1 MAEPGDEGAW
11 TERADGPA
19 RVDTGERDMPRVRTD
34 DERTM
39 LTQML
44 DWYREG
50 VVLKVRGVS
59 AAHAAAQPL
68 ASATSVAGLVKHLAL
83 VEDHWFSFDF
93 DGQAEFEPWASV
105 DWDADPDWDFS
116 SAPDDSLEDLV
127 ELYQAACQRS
137 RAVTAAHGLD
147 DVGVRTDRG
156 EFSLRWVLVHLL
168 EETARHLGHLDILV
182 EHLEGRTGE

>member
-50 VVLKVRGVS
+50 VVLKVRDLS
-59 AAHAAAQPL
+59 PAHASVRPL
-68 ASATSVAGLVKHLAL
+68 TSATSVAGLVKHLAL

-93 DGQAEFEPWASV
+93 DGQREFEPWASV

-116 SAPDDSLEDLV
+116 SAPGDSLDDLV
-127 ELYQAACQRS
+127 ALYQGACDRS
-137 RAVTAAHGLD
+137 RAVTAAHQLD
-147 DVGVRTDRG
+147 DIGVRTDRG
-156 EFSLRWVLVHLL
+156 EFTLRWVLVHLL

>member
-1 MAEPGDEGAW
+1 MTDHTDQP
-11 TERADGPA
+11 TP
-19 RVDTGERDMPRVRTD
+19 VDTGERDMPAMRAG
-34 DERTM
+34 DERSM
-39 LTQML
+39 LTGML

-50 VVLKVRGVS
+50 VVLKARGLS
-59 AAHAAAQPL
+59 PAHAAVRPL
-68 ASATSVAGLVKHLAL
+68 TSATSVAGLVKHLAL

-105 DWDADPDWDFS
+105 DWDADPDWDFN
-116 SAPDDSLEDLV
+116 SAPSDSLDDLL
-127 ELYQAACQRS
+127 ELYQAACDRS
-137 RAVTAAHGLD
+137 RAVTAAHQLD

-156 EFSLRWVLVHLL
+156 EFTLRWVLVHLL